1 MPTLENATPLC
12 HFILKFNKSHQFF
25 FIFIQTFL
33 KRKCEHGKKKKRKEN
48 KFLFYSEYID
58 DKIDY
63 HGNHLVFEY
72 MSYGEG

>member
-1 MPTLENATPLC
+1 MWAW
-12 HFILKFNKSHQFF
+12 
-25 FIFIQTFL
+25 
-33 KRKCEHGKKKKRKEN
+33 KKKEN

-72 MSYGEG
+72 MSYGEGWKQSNVWWRHTSTSVNGTEYSQVKKKKKYEANG